1 MLQNADMRTACT
13 LNIELT
19 QRKKVYWLL
28 QYFIININ
36 VVFHIFIIIFTWW
49 KYSYSMDKLQYMY
62 FISVE
67 IKCNFIELLIST
79 WKWQVETI
87 IGIHILHCTSFTCV
101 YMNERGAKQKN
112 NFIFEDVLL
121 KTYLPVYNYLY
132 IISNTLHDT
141 VFNVVR
147 YPVKKMLLHE
157 TVDMIEYKC
166 CILYCN
172 VLGFFFRALNTSSYK
187 RILYKTWSGRKAISL
202 Q

>member
-1 MLQNADMRTACT
+1 MHSKHWINTKKKGL
-13 LNIELT
+13 LT
-19 QRKKVYWLL
+19 
-28 QYFIININ
+28 FTI
-36 VVFHIFIIIFTWW
+36 FHHKYQCCISYIYIIFTWW

-101 YMNERGAKQKN
+101 FMNERGAKQKN

-141 VFNVVR
+141 VFNVAR